1 MVRRLIAN
9 LLRRAGHSVLEAENG
24 LQALRIVQGANEP
37 IDLMILDAV
46 MPEMG
51 GKECY
56 ERIHALRP
64 EVPAIFSSGYSGDV
78 LPPEFLS
85 EHGLRLIAKPYD
97 SNTLLEIVE
106 DTVARSRQ
114 RQKTDEP
121 H

>member
-1 MVRRLIAN
+1 
-9 LLRRAGHSVLEAENG
+9 
-24 LQALRIVQGANEP
+24 
-37 IDLMILDAV
+37 
-46 MPEMG
+46 MG

-64 EVPAIFSSGYSGDV
+64 EVPALFSSGYSADV

-97 SNTLLEIVE
+97 GNTLIQAVE
-106 DTVARSRQ
+106 DTIARSRQ
-114 RQKTDEP
+114 RRAP